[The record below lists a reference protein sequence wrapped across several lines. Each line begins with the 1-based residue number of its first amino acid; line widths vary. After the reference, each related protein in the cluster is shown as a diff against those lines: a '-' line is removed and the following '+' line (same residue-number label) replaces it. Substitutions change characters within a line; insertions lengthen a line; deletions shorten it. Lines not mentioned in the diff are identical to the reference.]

1 MILKNMT
8 NINQWRET
16 INENP
21 IVITSHIS
29 GLHRCFHCRNI
40 EKIVKNLSK
49 ISDER
54 FQHIIWATININDP
68 NFSELPQ
75 LQHIHSLPYW
85 EIYLEGKLLVGV
97 TDIPSITKFIEQ
109 ELQIPKETKLSGI
122 KTMLTYLL
130 LALSGRVGRSPESF
144 SHS

>member
-1 MILKNMT
+1 MMILKNMK

-21 IVITSHIS
+21 IVITSHVN
-29 GLHRCFHCRNI
+29 GLLRCSHCRNI
-40 EKIVKNLSK
+40 EKIVENLSK

-54 FQHIIWATININDP
+54 FQHIYWANININDP

-85 EIYLEGKLLVGV
+85 EIYLEGKLLAGV
-97 TDIPSITKFIEQ
+97 TDIPSSTKFIKQ
-109 ELQIPKETKLSGI
+109 ELQVPKETKLDGI

-130 LALSGRVGRSPESF
+130 LALSRKVGRSPA
-144 SHS
+144 